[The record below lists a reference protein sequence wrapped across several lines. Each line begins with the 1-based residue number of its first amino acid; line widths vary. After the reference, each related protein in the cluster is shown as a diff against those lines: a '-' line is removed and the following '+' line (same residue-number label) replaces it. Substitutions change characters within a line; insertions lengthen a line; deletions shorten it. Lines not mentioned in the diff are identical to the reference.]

1 MNNEHLD
8 KEYLREQPGLAM
20 AQLLAE
26 VDQELVVE
34 ALPEQGRQK
43 AAKQPPFNWYKG
55 LAAVLAMA
63 LVFSCSTLAWAMNS
77 LQQEQE
83 TTREF
88 YLRHLTPD
96 QLEDVELY
104 GEALNVVQQSEVL
117 FAALNSGDMY
127 KQYIAINRMVELY
140 NDPELRARAVEVL
153 QPFLSSEE
161 PKLAESSAFALD
173 ILEQK
178 FDSPLLC
185 KMGDNGIY
193 FTLFNNYSDYG
204 SYNQLWRIKDDK
216 LESVES
222 FDWPLA
228 YITDLL
234 PSPDNKL
241 LAISFCSNKG
251 NFLIIRDT
259 VKNVNIDYELMH
271 NARVLYALELAANGV
286 TNRFPQ
292 VRCDNEI
299 YSGFGDLR
307 WLDNTTVAFSAS
319 LSYADAEAERR
330 GSLDFI
336 EHVDVTYDCA
346 KCQFTFAPI
355 EKAN

>member
-104 GEALNVVQQSEVL
+104 SEALNVVQQPEVL
-117 FAALNSGDMY
+117 FESLNSGDMY
-127 KQYIAINRMVELY
+127 KQYIAINRLVELF
-140 NDPELRARAVEVL
+140 NDPELRARAVQEL
-153 QPFLSSEE
+153 QPFLSNPE
-161 PKLAESSAFALD
+161 PKLAEAAAFALD
-173 ILEQK
+173 ILEQR
-178 FDSPLLC
+178 FESPLLC
-185 KMGDNGIY
+185 KMADGSIF
-193 FTLFNNYSDYG
+193 FTLFNDYSDYG
-204 SYNQLWRIKDDK
+204 SYNQLWRIKDGR
-216 LESVES
+216 LESYITF
-222 FDWPLA
+222 FDPMM

-234 PSPDNKL
+234 PSPDGKL
-241 LAISFCSNKG
+241 LAVSLCSNKSNFVVVINFIDGHFSSELIGSSRALWACQSDEERFADIRIDHETYNGCG
-251 NFLIIRDT
+251 N
-259 VKNVNIDYELMH
+259 
-271 NARVLYALELAANGV
+271 
-286 TNRFPQ
+286 
-292 VRCDNEI
+292 
-299 YSGFGDLR
+299 LR
-307 WLDNTTVAFSAS
+307 WLDNETLEFDAA
-319 LSYADAEAERR
+319 LSYNHTD
-330 GSLDFI
+330 I
-336 EHVDVTYDCA
+336 VDDVRVVYNYRTDEYSIRAIDRSEFG
-346 KCQFTFAPI
+346 QP
-355 EKAN
+355 

>member
-1 MNNEHLD
+1 MKMRKSVGCVALACVLLLGCASLVWAANNTGE
-8 KEYLREQPGLAM
+8 RPRG
-20 AQLLAE
+20 
-26 VDQELVVE
+26 
-34 ALPEQGRQK
+34 
-43 AAKQPPFNWYKG
+43 
-55 LAAVLAMA
+55 
-63 LVFSCSTLAWAMNS
+63 
-77 LQQEQE
+77 
-83 TTREF
+83 F
-88 YLRHLTPD
+88 YLRYLSP
-96 QLEDVELY
+96 LEVASIDIDAKPEELS
-104 GEALNVVQQSEVL
+104 AVQQADALFTVL
-117 FAALNSGDMY
+117 KSDNVY
-127 KQYIAINRMVELY
+127 NQYIAVNRMVELY

-259 VKNVNIDYELMH
+259 IKNVNIDYELMH

-336 EHVDVTYDCA
+336 EHVDDCA

>member
-1 MNNEHLD
+1 MKMRKSVGCVALACVLLLGCASLVWAANNTGE
-8 KEYLREQPGLAM
+8 RPRG
-20 AQLLAE
+20 
-26 VDQELVVE
+26 
-34 ALPEQGRQK
+34 
-43 AAKQPPFNWYKG
+43 
-55 LAAVLAMA
+55 
-63 LVFSCSTLAWAMNS
+63 
-77 LQQEQE
+77 
-83 TTREF
+83 F
-88 YLRHLTPD
+88 YLRYLSP
-96 QLEDVELY
+96 LEVASIDIDAKPEELS
-104 GEALNVVQQSEVL
+104 AVQQADALFTVL
-117 FAALNSGDMY
+117 KSDNVY
-127 KQYIAINRMVELY
+127 NQYIAVNRMVELY

-259 VKNVNIDYELMH
+259 IKNVNIDYELMH